1 MGLRAWAGFIGT
13 SVFCVVFYVGILPAW
28 QSISSTCLTYG
39 VDPSLLALLEKGLW
53 WAPLMI
59 LIAALIH
66 AVVSP
71 SFRPQPTWRDR

>member
-1 MGLRAWAGFIGT
+1 MGLRAWAGFIGA
-13 SVFCVVFYVGILPAW
+13 SLFCAAFYTGILPAW
-28 QSISSTCLTYG
+28 RAISALCALYE
-39 VDPSLLALLEKGLW
+39 VDPALMTLLDKVLY

-71 SFRPQPTWRDR
+71 AFRPQSTWRE

>member
-13 SVFCVVFYVGILPAW
+13 SLFCVVFYAGILPAW
-28 QSISSTCLTYG
+28 TAIQTMCALYT
-39 VDPSLLALLEKGLW
+39 VDPGLMAMLDKVLY
-53 WAPLMI
+53 WAPFMI

-71 SFRPQPTWRDR
+71 AYRQQTTWRD

>member
-1 MGLRAWAGFIGT
+1 MGRIHRHICLMRSLLCGNPPCLAIDI
-13 SVFCVVFYVGILPAW
+13 VDLPYV
-28 QSISSTCLTYG
+28 YG